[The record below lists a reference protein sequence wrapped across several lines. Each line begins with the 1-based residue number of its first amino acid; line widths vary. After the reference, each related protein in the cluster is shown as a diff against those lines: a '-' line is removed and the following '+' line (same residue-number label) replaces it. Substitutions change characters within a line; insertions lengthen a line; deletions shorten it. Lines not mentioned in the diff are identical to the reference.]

1 MHIALAFMIFAGL
14 IGGFHPFHSSPT
26 GEVNLAVGT
35 EEALRIRYELTPLSE
50 AIHACMLKQ
59 NYDYSCG
66 SAALGTILN
75 FYLGEN
81 FTEKHIIQGLMEYGD
96 KEQIKKLRAFSL
108 WDMQR
113 FVEALG
119 YKSGGYNAEITDLK
133 SPDLWP
139 CIVPIELFG
148 YRHFVV
154 LKGIHKG
161 HVFVSD
167 PWRGNSS
174 YTVDQFVT
182 MWYNK
187 ILFRIE
193 PKYGKALT
201 CLSLTEKDLRFID
214 KDMEKTLLFDFDKP
228 FDLPREWET
237 DFLRDGSTGNRY
249 KR

>member
-1 MHIALAFMIFAGL
+1 MHIVFAFMIFAGL
-14 IGGFHPFHSSPT
+14 IGGFHPLHSAPKK
-26 GEVNLAVGT
+26 EINLVAGT
-35 EEALRIRYELTPLSE
+35 DELLRLRYEVTPVSD

-66 SAALGTILN
+66 SAALGTLLN
-75 FYLGEN
+75 YYLGEN
-81 FTEKHIIQGLMEYGD
+81 FTEKNIIHGLMEYGD
-96 KEQIKKLRAFSL
+96 KEQIKNLRAFSL
-108 WDMQR
+108 WDMQQ

-119 YKSGGYNAEITDLK
+119 YRSGGYNAEISDLMNQ
-133 SPDLWP
+133 DLWP

-161 HVFVSD
+161 HVFVAD

-174 YTVDQFVT
+174 YTVKQFEKI
-182 MWYNK
+182 WYNS

-193 PKYGKALT
+193 PKYAKETT
-201 CLSLTEKDLRFID
+201 CLSLTEKDLRIID
-214 KDMEKTLLFDFDKP
+214 KDMEKTLIFDFDKP
-228 FDLPREWET
+228 FDLPREWEME
-237 DFLRDGSTGNRY
+237 LQREGSTGNRY